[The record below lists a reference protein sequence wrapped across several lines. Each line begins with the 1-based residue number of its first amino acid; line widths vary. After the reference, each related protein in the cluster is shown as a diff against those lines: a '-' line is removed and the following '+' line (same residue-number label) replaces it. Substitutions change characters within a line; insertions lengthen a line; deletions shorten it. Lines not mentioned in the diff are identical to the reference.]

1 MNTYVAFWKNKEIT
15 VQANSSYEAQQKAA
29 LQLKCRKTWEV
40 TVMITEFQGKQVV
53 HTPDF

>member
-29 LQLKCRKTWEV
+29 LQLKARKTWEV

>member
-53 HTPDF
+53 HMPDF